1 MDEQQKHNFM
11 RYALRLAR
19 RGAGR
24 VSPNPMVGALVVKNG
39 RIIGRGYHRQFGGPH
54 AEVFALEEAG
64 KAAKGA
70 TLFVT
75 LEPCCH
81 HGKTPPC
88 TDKIIAAGIKKV
100 IVAMQDP
107 NPEVN
112 GKGLRILQQH
122 GIEVESGIL
131 EAQAQDLNAAF
142 VKFMRRRL
150 PLVTLKIAQTLD
162 GHVADAGNRSRWIT
176 GERARRQV
184 HRWRSEAGAVLVG
197 IGTVLADDPQLT
209 VRLVRGPQPWRIV
222 LDTHLRIPLQAKL
235 LTDEWVKKTIIFSS
249 TATDEAKIADIQ
261 KRGARVIRLETQE
274 EGRLPLQTVLQKL
287 AARQIAHVLVE
298 GGSRIFSAFLQ
309 EGLADRLAVFIA
321 PKLFG
326 SGLPAMQLTGYSADR
341 PLTLNHVRWRRVG
354 EDVLLTADLP
364 QE

>member
-24 VSPNPMVGALVVKNG
+24 VSPNPMVGALVVKDG

-81 HGKTPPC
+81 YGKTSPC

-131 EAQAQDLNAAF
+131 EARAQELNVAF
-142 VKFMRRRL
+142 VKFMRQRL

-162 GHVADAGNRSRWIT
+162 GHIADAGNHSKWIT
-176 GERARRQV
+176 GERARRRV

-209 VRLVRGPQPWRIV
+209 VRLVRGPQPWRVV

-235 LTDEWVKKTIIFSS
+235 MTDEWVKKTIIFSS
-249 TATDEAKIADIQ
+249 TAADEAKIADIQ

-274 EGRLPLQTVLQKL
+274 QGELPLRAVLEKL
-287 AARQIAHVLVE
+287 AEWQITHVLVE

-309 EGLADRLAVFIA
+309 EDLADRLAVFIA

-326 SGLPAMQLTGYSADR
+326 NGLPAMELTGYSADR

>member
-1 MDEQQKHNFM
+1 MDSRQKYNLM

-24 VSPNPMVGALVVKNG
+24 VSPNPMVGAVVVKDG
-39 RIIGRGYHRQFGGPH
+39 RILGRGYHREFGSPH
-54 AEVFALEEAG
+54 AEVVALEEAG
-64 KAAKGA
+64 KAARGA

-81 HGKTPPC
+81 YGKTPPC
-88 TDKIIAAGIKKV
+88 TDRIIAAGIKKV

-107 NPEVN
+107 NPQVN
-112 GKGLRILQQH
+112 GQGLRILQEH

-131 EAQAQDLNAAF
+131 EQAARELNAAF
-142 VKFMRRRL
+142 VKYIRERL

-162 GHVADAGNRSRWIT
+162 GRVADARRRSQWISS
-176 GERARRQV
+176 ELSRKRV

-197 IGTVLADDPQLT
+197 IGTVLEDDPSLT

-222 LDTHLRIPLQAKL
+222 LDSDLRIPLQARL
-235 LTDEWVKKTIIFSS
+235 LNDAYVERTIIMTSQ
-249 TATDEAKIADIQ
+249 EADPQKAAEIE
-261 KRGARVIRLETQE
+261 KRGARLIRLNRHPND
-274 EGRLPLQTVLQKL
+274 GLPLRPVLQHL
-287 AARQIAHVLVE
+287 AAMNIAHVLVE

-309 EGLADRLAVFIA
+309 EKLADKLAVFIA

-326 SGLPAMQLTGYSADR
+326 TGLHTLEFPGYSAER
-341 PLTLNHVRWRRVG
+341 PLRLKQVRWRRVG
-354 EDVLLTADLP
+354 EDVLLTADLLW
-364 QE
+364 E